1 MPSRLSRRQS
11 LRAAG
16 RMGYLDFDRHRSFL
30 SGEADFPRCLLRK
43 VDPMTAERGASID
56 EFHVRALT
64 GSEAGH
70 FDVRSKRKLVRR
82 RGVVALMERVA
93 ACGFMTVEAVR
104 VNGRL
109 TRDGLTWCH
118 TVAAG

>member
-11 LRAAG
+11 LGAAG

-64 GSEAGH
+64 DAGH

-93 ACGFMTVEAVR
+93 AGGFMTVEAVR

>member
-1 MPSRLSRRQS
+1 
-11 LRAAG
+11 
-16 RMGYLDFDRHRSFL
+16 MGYLDFDRHRSFL

-43 VDPMTAERGASID
+43 IDPMTAERGASIY

-64 GSEAGH
+64 GSDVGH
-70 FDVRSKRKLVRR
+70 FEVRSKRKLVRR